1 MNQEKIGKFIAKKRS
16 DKKLTQEELA
26 KRLGVS
32 DKAISKWENGHCLPD
47 VSLFKVLCKEL
58 GITVNELLNG
68 EDSKKSEDG
77 YIKYLEYNKKKNN
90 LKLLIVSIVS
100 IVVFILLVL
109 GVFFL
114 NNYGKTT
121 MYKLY
126 GSNDNF
132 EYQNGALTISGEKI
146 VFSTGRLIITNNDIA
161 TNDILSVELLAK
173 DEFLT
178 STNLLNGGTLIV
190 EDNGYNEIF
199 TQNKIDNLDSWI
211 IKIQYLKD
219 KKIQE
224 EIIEVKNEELIRTD
238 KFFDKKELPIG
249 VDKNDETEEKEIVQ
263 SDPEELRKK
272 LIKEGFKQSVK
283 TYYSGRTE
291 SNYFYLEKTEGDFT
305 YYIDCY
311 HKSAMAKVSNE
322 IYYSQGWL
330 TANGMRYFLT
340 MRDTNNL
347 VSYSYDFD
355 TREIIGCEKEDSCPS
370 SVWQDSVDVYSR
382 IQELIN

>member
-47 VSLFKVLCKEL
+47 VSLFKDLCKEL
-58 GITVNELLNG
+58 DITVNELLNG

-77 YIKYLEYNKKKNN
+77 YIKYLEYTKKKSN
-90 LKLLIVSIVS
+90 LRVIILSIVS
-100 IVVFILLVL
+100 LVVFVLMVL
-109 GVFFL
+109 GIFFL

-146 VFSTGRLIITNNDIA
+146 VFSTGRLIVTNNDIA

-199 TQNKIDNLDSWI
+199 TQRKIDNLDSWI

-249 VDKNDETEEKEIVQ
+249 VDKNNESDEEETVQ
-263 SDPEELRKK
+263 GDPEELRKK

-291 SNYFYLEKTEGDFT
+291 SNYFYLEKTEDDFT

-311 HKSAMAKVSNE
+311 HKSVMVKVSNE

-330 TANGMRYFLT
+330 REYGMVFFLT
-340 MRDTNNL
+340 MRDTDNF
-347 VSYSYDFD
+347 VSYDYYFD

-370 SVWQDSVDVYSR
+370 SVWQDSVDIYSR